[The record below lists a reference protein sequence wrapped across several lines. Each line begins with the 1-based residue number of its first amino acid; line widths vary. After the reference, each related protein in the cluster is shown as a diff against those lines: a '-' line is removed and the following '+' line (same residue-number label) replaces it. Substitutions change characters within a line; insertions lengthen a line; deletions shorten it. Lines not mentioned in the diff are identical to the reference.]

1 MAKTIKKKNRLNKM
15 KNIKEQLKAS
25 QFITLAELT
34 PPKGTNTEQFIGS
47 AIAVKDNT
55 DAFLIPDIPNAIMR
69 MSGFSAACLLQ
80 KNGLSSIV
88 QFNCRDR
95 NQLALQADLLGAY
108 ANGFQTVML
117 VSGDDP
123 KTGDHHEAK
132 GVFDVTLDELFA
144 ATKAMSEGFDM
155 AGMELDGAADFLVG
169 APLQISSKV
178 SERFQIRD
186 TISSYMN
193 AGVSFFVTQPIFN
206 LQMLSDFYESVKD
219 LQPNIFPTV
228 LLLKSLGMARY
239 MARNVASV
247 DIPNEL
253 IKQIQKSKD
262 KNNECLN
269 ICRQTIES
277 IKEMGLQGV
286 VISTIGWDHKLIDVL
301 ANNI

>member
-1 MAKTIKKKNRLNKM
+1 MSTIKEKFKT
-15 KNIKEQLKAS
+15 S

-34 PPKGTNTEQFIGS
+34 PPKGTNTESFTKN
-47 AIAVKDNT
+47 AIAVKEQT

-69 MSGFSAACLLQ
+69 MSGFSAASLLQ
-80 KNGLSSIV
+80 KNDLSSIV

-108 ANGFQTVML
+108 ANGFHDVML
-117 VSGDDP
+117 VAGDDP

-132 GVFDVTLDELFA
+132 GVFDVTLEELFA

-155 AGMELDGAADFLVG
+155 AGMELDGSADFLVG

-178 SERFQIRD
+178 SERSQIRD
-186 TISSYMN
+186 TISKYMDS
-193 AGVSFFVTQPIFN
+193 GVSFFVTQPIFN
-206 LQMLSDFYESVKD
+206 IQMLSDFYESVKD
-219 LQPNIFPTV
+219 LKPNIVPNV

-239 MARNVASV
+239 MARNVTSV

-262 KNNECLN
+262 KNSACLDV
-269 ICRQTIES
+269 CRQAIAS
-277 IKEMGLQGV
+277 IKELGLQGV
-286 VISTIGWDHKLIDVL
+286 VVSTIGWEHKLLDVL
-301 ANNI
+301 T

>member
-1 MAKTIKKKNRLNKM
+1 MS
-15 KNIKEQLKAS
+15 NIKEKLKNS

-34 PPKGTNTEQFIGS
+34 PPKGTNS
-47 AIAVKDNT
+47 DPLLKNAVDVKDHI
-55 DAFLIPDIPNAIMR
+55 DAFLLPDIPNAIMR

-80 KNGLSSIV
+80 KKGLSSIV

-95 NQLALQADLLGAY
+95 NQLALQGDLMGAY
-108 ANGFQTVML
+108 ANGFQEIML
-117 VSGDDP
+117 VEGEDP

-132 GVFDVTLDELFA
+132 GIFDVTLEELFA
-144 ATKAMSEGFDM
+144 ATRAMSEGFDM
-155 AGMELDGAADFLVG
+155 AGMELDGRAEFLVG
-169 APLQISSKV
+169 TPLQISAKV

-186 TISSYMN
+186 TISKYMD

-219 LQPNIFPTV
+219 LKPNIFPTV

-239 MARNVASV
+239 MARNVSSV
-247 DIPNEL
+247 DIPQDL

-269 ICRQTIES
+269 VCRQTIAS

-286 VISTIGWDHKLIDVL
+286 VVSTIGWEHKLVDVF
-301 ANNI
+301 AS

>member
-1 MAKTIKKKNRLNKM
+1 MS
-15 KNIKEQLKAS
+15 NIKDQLKKS
-25 QFITLAELT
+25 HFITLAELT
-34 PPKGTNTEQFIGS
+34 PPKGTRTDQFVGN
-47 AIAVKDNT
+47 AIAVKDHI

-69 MSGFSAACLLQ
+69 MSGFSAASLLQ
-80 KNGLSSIV
+80 KNGLSSIIG
-88 QFNCRDR
+88 FNCRDR

-108 ANGFQTVML
+108 ANGFQDVML
-117 VSGDDP
+117 VEGEDP

-132 GVFDVTLDELFA
+132 GVFDVTLEELFA
-144 ATKAMSEGFDM
+144 ATQAMSEGFDM
-155 AGMELDGAADFLVG
+155 AGMELDGTADFLVG
-169 APLQISSKV
+169 TPLQISSKV

-186 TISSYMN
+186 TISKHMD

-206 LQMLSDFYESVKD
+206 LQMLSDFNESVKD
-219 LQPNIFPTV
+219 LKPNIIPTV

-269 ICRQTIES
+269 VCRQTIES
-277 IKEMGLQGV
+277 IKKMGLQGV
-286 VISTIGWDHKLIDVL
+286 VISTIGWEHKLLDIVS
-301 ANNI
+301 

>member
-1 MAKTIKKKNRLNKM
+1 MSIIKK
-15 KNIKEQLKAS
+15 QLKKS
-25 QFITLAELT
+25 QFLTLAELT
-34 PPKGTNTEQFIGS
+34 PPKGTNTDQFIRN
-47 AIAVKDNT
+47 AISVKDHI

-69 MSGFSAACLLQ
+69 MSGFSASCLLQ

-95 NQLALQADLLGAY
+95 NQLALQGDLLGAY
-108 ANGFQTVML
+108 ANGFQDVML
-117 VSGDDP
+117 LEGEDP

-132 GVFDVTLDELFA
+132 GIFDVTLEELFA

-155 AGMELDGAADFLVG
+155 AGMELDGSADFLVG
-169 APLQISSKV
+169 TPLQVSSKV
-178 SERFQIRD
+178 SERFHIRN
-186 TISSYMN
+186 TISKYMD

-206 LQMLSDFYESVKD
+206 IQMLSDFYDSVKD
-219 LQPNIFPTV
+219 LKPNIFPTV

-247 DIPNEL
+247 DIPKEL

-262 KNNECLN
+262 KNNECLHV
-269 ICRQTIES
+269 CQQTISS

-286 VISTIGWDHKLIDVL
+286 VVSTIGWEHKLLDVL
-301 ANNI
+301 S

>member
-1 MAKTIKKKNRLNKM
+1 MN
-15 KNIKEQLKAS
+15 NIKEQFKTS

-34 PPKGTNTEQFIGS
+34 PPKGTNTDQFVNN
-47 AIAVKDNT
+47 AISVKDRI
-55 DAFLIPDIPNAIMR
+55 DGFLIPDIPNAIMR
-69 MSGFSAACLLQ
+69 MSGFSAASLLQ

-95 NQLALQADLLGAY
+95 NQLALQGDLLGAY

-117 VSGDDP
+117 VEGDDP

-144 ATKAMSEGFDM
+144 TIKAMSEGFDM
-155 AGMELDGAADFLVG
+155 AGMELDGSADFLVG
-169 APLQISSKV
+169 APLLISSKV
-178 SERFQIRD
+178 SERFHIRNI
-186 TISSYMN
+186 ISTYMD

-206 LQMLSDFYESVKD
+206 MKMLSDFYESVKD
-219 LQPNIFPTV
+219 LKPIIIPTV

-262 KNNECLN
+262 KENECLN
-269 ICRQTIES
+269 VCRQNIAL
-277 IKEMGLQGV
+277 IKEMGLKGV
-286 VISTIGWDHKLIDVL
+286 VISTIGWEHKLSDIL
-301 ANNI
+301 S

>member
-1 MAKTIKKKNRLNKM
+1 MST
-15 KNIKEQLKAS
+15 IKEQLKTS

-34 PPKGTNTEQFIGS
+34 PPKGTNTDSFTKN
-47 AIAVKDNT
+47 AVAVKDHI

-69 MSGFSAACLLQ
+69 MSAFSAASVLQ
-80 KNGLSSIV
+80 KKGLSSII

-108 ANGFQTVML
+108 ANGFQDVML
-117 VSGDDP
+117 VAGDDP

-132 GVFDVTLDELFA
+132 GVFDVTLEELFA

-155 AGMELDGAADFLVG
+155 AGMELDGTAEFLVG

-186 TISSYMN
+186 TIAKYMD

-206 LQMLSDFYESVKD
+206 IQMLSDFYESVKD
-219 LQPNIFPTV
+219 LKPNIVPTV

-262 KNNECLN
+262 KNNACLN
-269 ICRQTIES
+269 VCQQAISS
-277 IKEMGLQGV
+277 IKELGLQGV
-286 VISTIGWDHKLIDVL
+286 VVSTIGWEHKLLDVL
-301 ANNI
+301 T

>member
-1 MAKTIKKKNRLNKM
+1 MN
-15 KNIKEQLKAS
+15 NIKEKLKNS
-25 QFITLAELT
+25 KFITLAELT
-34 PPKGTNTEQFIGS
+34 PPKGTNTENFVGNALS
-47 AIAVKDNT
+47 VKDRI

-80 KNGLSSIV
+80 KNDLSSIV

-117 VSGDDP
+117 VEGDDP

-132 GVFDVTLDELFA
+132 GVFDITLDELFA
-144 ATKAMSEGFDM
+144 AIKAMSEGFDM
-155 AGMELDGAADFLVG
+155 AGMELDGTADFLVG

-178 SERFQIRD
+178 SERFQIRN
-186 TISSYMN
+186 TISTYMD

-206 LQMLSDFYESVKD
+206 LQLLADFYESVKD
-219 LQPNIFPTV
+219 LKPNIFPTV

-269 ICRQTIES
+269 VCRQTIAS
-277 IKEMGLQGV
+277 IKEMGLQGSV
-286 VISTIGWDHKLIDVL
+286 VSTIGWEHKLKDVL
-301 ANNI
+301 S